1 MSSKKN
7 KMFCVRVDDEL
18 VTKFKSACKKTGK
31 KASEMIREYM
41 ELVALKYGI

>member
-1 MSSKKN
+1 
-7 KMFCVRVDDEL
+7 MFCVRVDDEL